1 MYINKAIIYGNITNT
16 PELRALPSGQKTT
29 SFSVATNRVYK
40 GKDDEKREEVTYHN
54 VVAFGKQAETI
65 AQYMKKGSSIMIEG
79 RITTRSWDG
88 QDGKKNYRTEVIA
101 ETVQFGTKKTVED
114 NKEVS
119 SEDIPF

>member
-40 GKDDEKREEVTYHN
+40 GKDEEKREEVTYHN

-101 ETVQFGTKKTVED
+101 ETVQFGPKKTVED
-114 NKEVS
+114 TEEVS